1 MVIVFRGQHLLV
13 AAGQT
18 AHVHDIGSG
27 AFIRRY
33 PTGDSEDALAS
44 LRVEGTR
51 DGRLLIAG
59 GSHTPSFFCFS
70 TPTKMY

>member
-1 MVIVFRGQHLLV
+1 MSAVAGGRGQHLLV

-18 AHVHDIGSG
+18 AHVHDISSG
-27 AFIRRY
+27 VLVRRY
-33 PTGDSEDALAS
+33 PTGDPGDALAS

-59 GSHTPSFFCFS
+59 EPYHLTLQQP
-70 TPTKMY
+70 